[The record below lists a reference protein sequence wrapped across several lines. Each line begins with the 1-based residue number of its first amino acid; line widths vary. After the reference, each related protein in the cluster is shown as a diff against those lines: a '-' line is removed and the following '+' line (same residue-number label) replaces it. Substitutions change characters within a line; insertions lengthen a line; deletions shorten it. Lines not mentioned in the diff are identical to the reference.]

1 LKLLNSENVDYLLVG
16 GYAVGVHGYPRST
29 ADLDVWVAVG
39 EENAARL
46 GRVLEQFGFS
56 SKSVLTADL
65 LREGRILRMGVPP
78 LRIEIMTQA
87 SGVSFPECYA
97 ARVVASIDGIEVN
110 VIDLDHL
117 KVNKRAAG
125 RLKDL
130 AILDFEIRIWL
141 WPQAA
146 LGGKKNVPGIW

>member
-1 LKLLNSENVDYLLVG
+1 MATIRLPIDFKEFLRLLNSEKVDYLLVG

-56 SKSVLTADL
+56 SKSLLAADL

-78 LRIEIMTQA
+78 LRIEIMTRA
-87 SGVSFPECYA
+87 SGVSFHECYA

-130 AILDFEIRIWL
+130 ADLEKL
-141 WPQAA
+141 P
-146 LGGKKNVPGIW
+146 